1 MSGGAWKDNGII
13 EKFIVEISRIINCL
27 TSQNWKYKVS
37 ISMVQ
42 IYFSSLT
49 DLFRKFLE
57 PIPELRIKTESI
69 CPDGQ
74 SDLEELTTVEN
85 ASRVPITDYIMAN
98 NMKGIMKIINAG
110 LDARKMRDIV

>member
-1 MSGGAWKDNGII
+1 MNETSTQSDVFDYVKRLTDPKRTAFIAYGDKGSGKTQTMSGGAWKDNGII

-27 TSQNWKYKVS
+27 TSQNWNYKVS

-69 CPDGQ
+69 CPN
-74 SDLEELTTVEN
+74 E
-85 ASRVPITDYIMAN
+85 
-98 NMKGIMKIINAG
+98 
-110 LDARKMRDIV
+110 